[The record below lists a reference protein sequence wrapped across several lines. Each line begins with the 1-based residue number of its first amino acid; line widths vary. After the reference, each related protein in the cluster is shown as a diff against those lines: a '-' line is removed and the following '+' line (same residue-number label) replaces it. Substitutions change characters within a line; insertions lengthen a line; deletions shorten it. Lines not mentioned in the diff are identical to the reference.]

1 MKLRAPALALLLV
14 SGTAISGDLLA
25 CGDKFLVVG
34 RGTRFR
40 RASVPRPSAA
50 ILVYANP
57 ASNLPVALANVPV
70 EATLSKAG
78 YRPTTVSSSEEFARA
93 LRRGGWDLVLVDFA
107 ESHSLSGRVPG
118 DDAPAVLPVMY
129 NPTRTE
135 WKQAR
140 RQYPSVLR
148 SPTKTQAFL
157 DTVDEAL
164 SLRPPKPKPGVKTSI

>member
-1 MKLRAPALALLLV
+1 MKLRAPALALLLI
-14 SGTAISGDLLA
+14 SGTAICGDLLA

-40 RASVPRPSAA
+40 RASIPRSPAA

-78 YRPTTVSSSEEFARA
+78 YRPTTVSSAEEFDRA
-93 LRRGGWDLVLVDFA
+93 LRRGGWDLVLVDVA
-107 ESHSLSGRVPG
+107 EGRDLNGRVPA
-118 DDAPAVLPVMY
+118 DNAPAVLPVVY
-129 NPTRTE
+129 NPTRME

-140 RQYPSVLR
+140 RQYPAVLR

-164 SLRPPKPKPGVKTSI
+164 SLRRPKPGIKTSI